1 MALTK
6 LFGSKTIVGSRR
18 PLPYAKI
25 GTRSASEH
33 AAAAPL
39 FGGPGPISNNDSY
52 VASPRPEGSPK
63 WSAEDLLEHFS
74 HLHTQISE
82 LLAVPV
88 PTQESGAHVTQHQV
102 SALEALGTDGLPMS
116 QFAASLGLS
125 SGSATSLADRLVRAG
140 LAARE
145 FDDRDRRIVRL
156 TATESGQTLLA
167 EHKLRRESALADL
180 GKRFSGDRLVPVS
193 DCAAE
198 LLRLLAME
206 VELVDAAQ
214 ADEEGANP

>member
-1 MALTK
+1 M
-6 LFGSKTIVGSRR
+6 
-18 PLPYAKI
+18 
-25 GTRSASEH
+25 
-33 AAAAPL
+33 
-39 FGGPGPISNNDSY
+39 
-52 VASPRPEGSPK
+52 
-63 WSAEDLLEHFS
+63 
-74 HLHTQISE
+74 
-82 LLAVPV
+82 
-88 PTQESGAHVTQHQV
+88 PTQEGGAHVTQHQV
-102 SALEALGTDGLPMS
+102 SALETLGADGLPMS

-156 TATESGQTLLA
+156 TATESGQTLIV
-167 EHKLRRESALADL
+167 EHKQRREAALADL

-206 VELVDAAQ
+206 IELVEAAE
-214 ADEEGANP
+214 ADEERADP